1 MSHIIVA
8 QLPSC
13 IRLFATPLTVAHQAS
28 LSLTIFWSLPKFM
41 SIASVRPSNCL
52 ILCCRFL
59 CLQPFP
65 ASGFFPVSC
74 LLASGGQS
82 IGPSA
87 SASVLPM
94 SIQGWF
100 PLRLTSL
107 IPYCPKDSQE
117 SSPIPQIER
126 ISSSVLCL
134 LYGPVLRTTGNYR
147 KKHSLDYTDLCR
159 QSNIFAFYTLSRFV
173 IAFLPR
179 SSCLLISWLQS
190 PSAVILEPKKGNL
203 SLLPLF
209 HFPLLFAMKWWDQM
223 PWP

>member
-82 IGPSA
+82 IGA
-87 SASVLPM
+87 SASDQSFSEYSGLISFRMDWLDLLQSKGLSRVFSNTTDLKNQFFCALPTL
-94 SIQGWF
+94 W
-100 PLRLTSL
+100 
-107 IPYCPKDSQE
+107 
-117 SSPIPQIER
+117 
-126 ISSSVLCL
+126 SSSQNH
-134 LYGPVLRTTGNYR
+134 R
-147 KKHSLDYTDLCR
+147 
-159 QSNIFAFYTLSRFV
+159 
-173 IAFLPR
+173 
-179 SSCLLISWLQS
+179 
-190 PSAVILEPKKGNL
+190 
-203 SLLPLF
+203 
-209 HFPLLFAMKWWDQM
+209 
-223 PWP
+223 